1 MDVALPSSV
10 GVDSP
15 AKINLFLGVGP
26 LRADGYHELATV
38 FQALDMVDHVTAV
51 ADPGTAVQ
59 LEIAPGSGRVPKG
72 GTNLALKAARLLKR
86 KYKVKQGA
94 RLILSKS
101 IPVAGGM
108 AGGSTDAAAALVACN
123 ALWGLGLAL
132 DELSELGAE
141 LGSDVPFGLHG
152 GTALGAS
159 RGEVLTPVLTTG
171 TFVWVVATSFTSLS
185 TPEVYATFDR
195 LNATRDVPAP
205 AVPRALLA
213 ALRRG
218 DHEAVGTHLHNDLQA
233 AAISMR
239 PELDLLLEA
248 GIDYGAL
255 GAMVSGSGPT
265 CVFLAKDP
273 EHAMEL
279 AVALSGTGLCRSA
292 KIATGPVPG
301 ARITRAQD

>member
-1 MDVALPSSV
+1 MAAPSSV
-10 GVDSP
+10 SVESP
-15 AKINLFLGVGP
+15 AKINLFLGVGR

-38 FQALDMVDHVTAV
+38 FQALDMVDLVSAE
-51 ADPGTAVQ
+51 ADGTTVRLQ
-59 LEIAPGSGRVPKG
+59 VSPGSGRVPKDAS
-72 GTNLALKAARLLKR
+72 NLALKAARLLKR
-86 KYKVKQGA
+86 RFKVKQGA
-94 RLILSKS
+94 RLTLTKS

-123 ALWGLGLAL
+123 AIWGLGLSVAR
-132 DELSELGAE
+132 LSDLGAE

-171 TFVWVVATSFTSLS
+171 TFTWVVATSFTSLS
-185 TPEVYATFDR
+185 TPEVYAKFDR
-195 LNATRDVPAP
+195 LNAHRDIPDPIVPKP
-205 AVPRALLA
+205 LLA

-218 DHEAVGTHLHNDLQA
+218 DHEAVGAHLHNDLQA

-279 AVALSGTGLCRSA
+279 VVALSGTGFCRSA
-292 KIATGPVPG
+292 KIASGPVPG
-301 ARITRAQD
+301 ARVIKADE

>member
-1 MDVALPSSV
+1 VATSASV
-10 GVDSP
+10 CVESP

-26 LRADGYHELATV
+26 LRPDGYHELATV
-38 FQALDMVDHVTAV
+38 FQALDMVDQVV
-51 ADPGTAVQ
+51 AQADGTTVR
-59 LEIAPGSGRVPKG
+59 LTVSPGSGRVPKDG
-72 GTNLALKAARLLKR
+72 SNLVLKAARLLKSR
-86 KYKVKQGA
+86 YKVRQGA
-94 RLILSKS
+94 QLTLTKT

-123 ALWGLGLAL
+123 AIWGLGLTPA
-132 DELSELGAE
+132 ELSDIAAE

-171 TFVWVVATSFTSLS
+171 TFVWVVATTFTSLS

-195 LNATRDVPAP
+195 LHAGRHVPDP
-205 AVPRALLA
+205 MVPTALLA

-218 DHEAVGTHLHNDLQA
+218 DHGALAASLHNDLQSA
-233 AAISMR
+233 ALSMR

-255 GAMVSGSGPT
+255 AAMVSGSGPT
-265 CVFLAKDP
+265 CVFLAGDA
-273 EHAMEL
+273 EHAMEM
-279 AVALSGTGLCRSA
+279 AIALSGTGFCRNA
-292 KIATGPVPG
+292 RIATGPVPG
-301 ARITRAQD
+301 ARIVSPES